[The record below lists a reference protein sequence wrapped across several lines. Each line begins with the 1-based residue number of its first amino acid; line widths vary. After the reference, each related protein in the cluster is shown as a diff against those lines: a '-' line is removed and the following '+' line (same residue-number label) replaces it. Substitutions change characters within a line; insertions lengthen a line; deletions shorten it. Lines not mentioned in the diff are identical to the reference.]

1 MTNPMTKAVE
11 QARFAFIAY
20 LENECG
26 HVAVNEREDGIIA
39 GREDHADFIAGYVA
53 AKEDNHD

>member
-1 MTNPMTKAVE
+1 MTFLE
-11 QARFAFIAY
+11 QAREAFIAY

-26 HVAVNEREDGIIA
+26 DHVVSESIDDIMS

-53 AKEDNHD
+53 AMENNHDQ

>member
-1 MTNPMTKAVE
+1 MPFLE
-11 QARFAFIAY
+11 QARNAFVTY

-26 HVAVNEREDGIIA
+26 DHVVSERIDGIMA

-53 AKEDNHD
+53 AMENNHE